1 MRKIKTWYTALLGVM
16 LALIAMLTLSCVS
29 LVSARA
35 AEPEDVTV
43 SVGTQGLSALN
54 VYEDTD
60 LNGEKVTAYGCDGW
74 GNILTLLNL
83 DKSYDLQAI
92 ADSQKGALTFWINFC
107 TASSLEAYKSMT
119 GTFIIDV
126 SSGAEYSDAH
136 KYSFQ
141 MSALFADCELGW
153 NQILLPFAT
162 AAEKNDMDWSNVTS
176 IRING
181 NNSGFTAAASDM
193 RFAAFTFTTTEEE
206 TMQVVKE
213 EVNLPA
219 DVVLN
224 ITSSELTTGTDT
236 VDGQE
241 MTVYSCTGWGNVLA
255 YLRMDEAQNAS
266 EIFATGKG
274 ALSFWMC
281 FRDEAALNAYKN
293 ATGSFNV
300 DVSSGAEYSDSHKY
314 SFQIST
320 LFADCEVGWNEILL
334 PLAAAAEKNDMDWS
348 DIRNIRLNGT
358 GSGVADGVSNL
369 SFAAFK
375 VTTTEEESMQV
386 VKEEAPL
393 PDDVALVI
401 ASSSNLTASSE
412 TVNGETVTA
421 YGCSGWGNVLSFLYL
436 DKAYDASEI
445 FATNKGALTFWM
457 YFENETSL
465 AAYQEME
472 GDFLIDVSS
481 QQDYTDGDAH
491 KYAFEISALFDHCKV
506 GWNQL
511 LLPLATAGEK
521 TAIDWSGVWCIR
533 VNGSN
538 SALETG
544 VSNLKF
550 ASFAFTV
557 TDEVRM
563 TVLTDLDNIALT
575 VVNCQDMDETTETI
589 GDMQVTAYGCVDFG
603 WGPFVKVLT
612 LDRDYDVSTI
622 AATEKGAFT
631 FWMYIADDATL
642 AAYKAVED
650 FWTVDVCSSINYNDT
665 NKYAFMMASVF
676 DDCIV
681 GWNKVVLPF
690 ATAQE
695 KNDINWTKVR
705 TLRLNCDGTSLPAG
719 SNNVKF
725 AEFGFTVTDETEMC
739 ITQTIAAQTGGG
751 GEEED
756 LDPIDEMIII
766 DCNSVSG
773 TVFTGN
779 KVDKED
785 FRYGTGCVYT
795 SGAGYGLTAT
805 DLEVGKTDLRK
816 NSIVLAMWVWIE
828 DISFFSAQ
836 GVNGQIELSSSNAY
850 DKNEIFWESWW
861 SGLNSG
867 WNWLVLRGEDASV
880 SGGLPDFDNLKRVRL
895 YVNGIANSTLKID
908 RITIGNVDNAALF
921 TEPDWENEKADS
933 GVFKGANSYVAE
945 NGTYIEV
952 DFSEAEG
959 FTAVERMEVPVSVPD
974 TAATVCVIVF
984 PVLGVLCAA
993 VVVVLLLKKKRKS

>member
-74 GNILTLLNL
+74 GNILTVLNL
-83 DKSYDLQAI
+83 DKGYDLQAI
-92 ADSQKGALTFWINFC
+92 ADSQKGALTFWVNFC

-153 NQILLPFAT
+153 NQILLPFVT

-181 NNSGFTAAASDM
+181 NGSGFTSAASDM
-193 RFAAFTFTTTEEE
+193 RFAAFTF
-206 TMQVVKE
+206 
-213 EVNLPA
+213 
-219 DVVLN
+219 
-224 ITSSELTTGTDT
+224 
-236 VDGQE
+236 
-241 MTVYSCTGWGNVLA
+241 
-255 YLRMDEAQNAS
+255 
-266 EIFATGKG
+266 
-274 ALSFWMC
+274 
-281 FRDEAALNAYKN
+281 
-293 ATGSFNV
+293 
-300 DVSSGAEYSDSHKY
+300 
-314 SFQIST
+314 
-320 LFADCEVGWNEILL
+320 
-334 PLAAAAEKNDMDWS
+334 
-348 DIRNIRLNGT
+348 
-358 GSGVADGVSNL
+358 
-369 SFAAFK
+369 
-375 VTTTEEESMQV
+375 TTTEEESMQV

-393 PDDVALVI
+393 PDDVSLVI
-401 ASSSNLTASSE
+401 GSTSNLTASSE
-412 TVNGETVTA
+412 TVDGESVTA

-436 DKAYDASEI
+436 DQAYDASEI

-457 YFENETSL
+457 YFENEASL
-465 AAYQEME
+465 AAYQAME
-472 GDFLIDVSS
+472 GSFLIDVSS
-481 QQDYTDGDAH
+481 QKDYTDGDAH

-521 TAIDWSGVWCIR
+521 TDIDWTSVYSIR
-533 VNGSN
+533 LNGSN
-538 SALETG
+538 SALEAG
-544 VSNLKF
+544 ASNLKF
-550 ASFAFTV
+550 ASFALTV
-557 TDEVRM
+557 SDEARM

-575 VVNCQDMDETTETI
+575 VANWQDMDATAETI
-589 GDMQVTAYGCVDFG
+589 GEMQVTAYGCVDFG

-642 AAYKAVED
+642 AAYKATDD
-650 FWTVDVCSSINYNDT
+650 FWTVDVCSSVNYNDT

-690 ATAQE
+690 STAQE
-695 KNDINWTKVR
+695 KNEINWSKVR
-705 TLRLNCDGTSLPAG
+705 TIRLNCNGTSLPAG

-725 AEFGFTVTDETEMC
+725 AEFGFTVTDEAEMC

-850 DKNEIFWESWW
+850 DKNEIFWENWW